1 MELQGQSKLLRIFVG
16 EVDKI
21 DHQLLY
27 EAILLAAREKGLAGG
42 TVLKGI
48 MSFGA
53 SSRVH
58 VARLIELSEDLPIV
72 IEIVDQ
78 AEKIDAFLPDVN
90 NLFEKCGRGGLITV
104 EKVDVLYYKP
114 KKIIYGW
121 RGVESF

>member
-16 EVDKI
+16 EIDKI
-21 DHQLLY
+21 GHQLLY

-53 SSRVH
+53 SSRIH

-72 IEIVDQ
+72 VEIVDQ
-78 AEKIDAFLPDVN
+78 ETKIDSFIPILND
-90 NLFEKCGRGGLITV
+90 LFEKCGRGGLITV

-114 KKIIYGW
+114 KK
-121 RGVESF
+121 